1 MGKLNQKAS
10 IGKKILSRPDVTLN
24 EEGGI
29 AFRPTAKTELM
40 LRTVSSLISEDGFY
54 KSGKDLDQDL
64 RNLISGIAF
73 TEPEFILKLALYAR
87 TQMYLRTAPV
97 VLAGEF
103 ALSAGRGKVPNAR
116 KYLAATIQRADEI
129 TELIAYVMAQN
140 KTRNAYKGKIPQ
152 IVKHAVADA
161 FEKFD
166 AYQLA
171 KYNRDGEVTLRD
183 ALFMSHAKA
192 TDKNAEALDALV
204 KGTLAP
210 PETWEVM
217 ISTQGSTKEN
227 WEKIAPKMGY
237 MALLRNLR
245 NFLDKG
251 VNMAPVLKKIADPRE
266 VAKSKQFPYR
276 FVSAYKELEGRSD
289 AGKTLDALADA
300 VELSVQNI
308 PVFTGKTF
316 VTCDTSGSMTST
328 VSSKSKMQMR
338 EIGCLFGAIMHKK
351 SEDSVVSVFA
361 TDHVPVSLSS
371 RDSIFTN
378 MNKMLR
384 QDTHGCSTDAY
395 KVMNWLNDN
404 KVFVDRIVLFSDMQC
419 YSSDAK
425 SSYRC
430 NSADNIYAGLVKYRQ
445 TVNPNVFVYS
455 FDLANYGT
463 TQFPQDDC
471 RVCLAG
477 GFSDKILSFIPMFE
491 RSRADMLAEIESIS
505 I

>member
-1 MGKLNQKAS
+1 
-10 IGKKILSRPDVTLN
+10 
-24 EEGGI
+24 
-29 AFRPTAKTELM
+29 
-40 LRTVSSLISEDGFY
+40 
-54 KSGKDLDQDL
+54 
-64 RNLISGIAF
+64 
-73 TEPEFILKLALYAR
+73 
-87 TQMYLRTAPV
+87 
-97 VLAGEF
+97 
-103 ALSAGRGKVPNAR
+103 
-116 KYLAATIQRADEI
+116 
-129 TELIAYVMAQN
+129 
-140 KTRNAYKGKIPQ
+140 
-152 IVKHAVADA
+152 
-161 FEKFD
+161 
-166 AYQLA
+166 
-171 KYNRDGEVTLRD
+171 
-183 ALFMSHAKA
+183 
-192 TDKNAEALDALV
+192 
-204 KGTLAP
+204 
-210 PETWEVM
+210 
-217 ISTQGSTKEN
+217 
-227 WEKIAPKMGY
+227 
-237 MALLRNLR
+237 
-245 NFLDKG
+245 
-251 VNMAPVLKKIADPRE
+251 
-266 VAKSKQFPYR
+266 
-276 FVSAYKELEGRSD
+276 
-289 AGKTLDALADA
+289 
-300 VELSVQNI
+300 
-308 PVFTGKTF
+308 
-316 VTCDTSGSMTST
+316 
-328 VSSKSKMQMR
+328 MQMR